1 MKTLS
6 TRRFHQIAILMGL
19 FTVLMVPLASCSSN
33 NNASDSASP
42 SNATDRGP
50 DDAVQVG
57 VLVIRNIESVRE
69 QYDPILDYLSKEI
82 GRPVELVPLA
92 QTTQFL
98 EVAQG
103 TLDFVISNPLASVQM
118 RRLYNTELII
128 TQSQPNTGAQ
138 FAGQIIVKSDSDIS
152 SIEDLKGK
160 NGACVS
166 LETAAAGCLFQ
177 VLHVQQNDVN
187 PFLDF
192 DSLLEIPSQNDI
204 VLNVVNGEIDFGFV
218 RTGQLETMVKSG
230 LIADTSQVRVLEPK
244 QEDGFIY
251 EHTTRLYPTWA
262 VSATSSAPP
271 ALVESVQQALLNMPP
286 DSPALEAANLES
298 FVPAADYAAVD
309 QLISELQL
317 RSWDAQ

>member
-33 NNASDSASP
+33 NNASDSASA
-42 SNATDRGP
+42 SDAADRGP

-57 VLVIRNIESVRE
+57 VLVIRDIEFARE
-69 QYDPILDYLSKEI
+69 QYGPILDYLSEQV
-82 GRPVELVPLA
+82 GRPFVLVPVA
-92 QTTQFL
+92 QESQFL
-98 EVAQG
+98 EVEG
-103 TLDFVISNPLASVQM
+103 GRLDFIISNPLASVQM
-118 RRLYNTELII
+118 RRLYGTELIV
-128 TQSQPNTGAQ
+128 TQSQPNTGTQ
-138 FAGQIIVKSDSDIS
+138 LAGQIIVKSDSDIS
-152 SIEDLKGK
+152 SIQDLKGR

-177 VLHVQQNDVN
+177 TLHVQQNDVN

-192 DSLLEIPSQNDI
+192 GSLLEISSQNNI
-204 VLNVVNGEIDFGFV
+204 VLSVINGEIDFGFV
-218 RTGQLETMVKSG
+218 RTGQIETMVNSG
-230 LIADTSQVRVLEPK
+230 LLADASQVRVLEPK

-251 EHTTRLYPTWA
+251 EHTTRLYPTWPVA
-262 VSATSSAPP
+262 ATGSAPP
-271 ALVESVQQALLNMPP
+271 ALVESVKQALLNMPP

-298 FVPAADYAAVD
+298 FVSAADYAAVD